1 MMLSTAPS
9 EEREKNHMLLRTAS
23 LEEGRRSR
31 AALSTVSSQRGG
43 RESPMLFSP
52 PPRRQWEKINGP
64 SEHQLHIGKREG
76 HRLLLWRRSMRRSQV
91 ALSTASLEEGEKVT
105 SHYLW

>member
-1 MMLSTAPS
+1 MP
-9 EEREKNHMLLRTAS
+9 
-23 LEEGRRSR
+23 RRSQ
-31 AALSTVSSQRGG
+31 AALSTASSEEG
-43 RESPMLFSP
+43 
-52 PPRRQWEKINGP
+52 EKINGP

-105 SHYLW
+105 SRYLW